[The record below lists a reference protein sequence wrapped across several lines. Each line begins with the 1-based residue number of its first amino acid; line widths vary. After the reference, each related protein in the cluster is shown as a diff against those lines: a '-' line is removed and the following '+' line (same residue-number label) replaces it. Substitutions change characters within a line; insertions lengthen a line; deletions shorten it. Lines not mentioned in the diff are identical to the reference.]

1 MEFEALCRKYLTED
15 DLIQDEPMSRHTSF
29 QAGGQA
35 RYFITPQDTEA
46 LKQVIALCRQEAVPY
61 FILGKGSN
69 LLVSDTGYDGAVID
83 LTRHLNKITVEK
95 QEITAQAGASLP
107 VLSRVAMMHGLGGL
121 EFAAGI
127 PGSVGGGCVMNAGA
141 YGGEI
146 RHVLKEAQVLTQ
158 EGEILTIAAEDL
170 ALGYRTSC
178 ILEKEY
184 IVLSCTYTLQ
194 PRETDLILAD
204 MKYYNSQR
212 RLKQPLDKGSAGSTF
227 KRPEGHFAGKL
238 IQDAGLKG
246 YQVGQAA
253 VSEKH
258 AGFVVNL
265 GGATASDI
273 WQVCQDVRRI
283 VNEQFGINLEM
294 EVKTLGAFPEQE
306 TE

>member
-1 MEFEALCRKYLTED
+1 MEFEALCRKYLAED
-15 DLIQDEPMSRHTSF
+15 DFRKQEPMSRHTTF
-29 QAGGQA
+29 QAGGPA
-35 RYFITPQDTEA
+35 RYFVTPADTEA
-46 LKQVIALCRQEAVPY
+46 LKQVIAVCRQENLPY

-69 LLVSDTGYDGAVID
+69 LLVSDEGYEGAVID
-83 LTRHLNKITVEK
+83 LTRHFDKITAEK

-107 VLSRVAMMHGLGGL
+107 ILSRVAMMHGLGGL

-146 RHVLKEAQVLTQ
+146 RHVLKSAQILTA
-158 EGEILTIAAEDL
+158 EGEVQTLSAEEL
-170 ALGYRTSC
+170 QLGYRTSC
-178 ILEKEY
+178 IAARGY
-184 IVLSCTYTLQ
+184 IVLSCTFVLQ

-227 KRPEGHFAGKL
+227 KRPEGYFAGKL

-265 GGATASDI
+265 GGASASDI

-283 VNEQFGINLEM
+283 VKEQSGVELEM
-294 EVKTLGAFPEQE
+294 EVRTLGAFPMNDIR
-306 TE
+306 

>member
-1 MEFEALCRKYLTED
+1 MEFEALCRKYLAED
-15 DLIQDEPMSRHTSF
+15 DFRKQEPMSRHTTF
-29 QAGGQA
+29 QAGGPA
-35 RYFITPQDTEA
+35 RYFVTPADVEA
-46 LKQVIALCRQEAVPY
+46 LKQVMALCRQENLPY

-69 LLVSDTGYDGAVID
+69 LLVSDSGYDGVVID
-83 LTRHLNKITVEK
+83 LTRHFDKITVEK
-95 QEITAQAGASLP
+95 QEITAQAGASMP
-107 VLSRVAMMHGLGGL
+107 ILSRVAMMHGLGGL

-146 RHVLKEAQVLTQ
+146 RHVLKSAQVLTA
-158 EGEILTIAAEDL
+158 EGEVVDIPAEDL
-170 ALGYRTSC
+170 QLGYRTSC
-178 ILEKEY
+178 IAAKGY
-184 IVLSCTYTLQ
+184 TVLSCTFTLQ

-227 KRPEGHFAGKL
+227 KRPEGYFAGKL

-273 WQVCQDVRRI
+273 WQVCQDVSRI
-283 VNEQFGINLEM
+283 VREQFGVDLEM
-294 EVKTLGAFPEQE
+294 EVKTLGTFIKKDAE
-306 TE
+306 

>member
-1 MEFEALCRKYLTED
+1 
-15 DLIQDEPMSRHTSF
+15 MSRHTTF
-29 QAGGQA
+29 QAGGPA
-35 RYFITPQDTEA
+35 KYFVTPADAQA
-46 LKQVIALCRQEAVPY
+46 LKQVMLLCRQENVPY

-69 LLVSDTGYDGAVID
+69 LLVSDSGYDGVVID
-83 LTRHLNKITVEK
+83 LTRHFDQITVEG
-95 QEITAQAGASLP
+95 QEITAQAGVSMP

-158 EGEILTIAAEDL
+158 EGEILTIAAADM

-178 ILEKEY
+178 ILAKGY

-194 PRETDLILAD
+194 PREADLILAD

-227 KRPEGHFAGKL
+227 KRPEGYFAGKL

-273 WQVCQDVRRI
+273 WQVCQDVRRA
-283 VNEQFGINLEM
+283 VNEQFGVELEM
-294 EVKTLGAFPEQE
+294 EVKTLGFFAEK
-306 TE
+306 

>member
-1 MEFEALCRKYLTED
+1 MEFEAACRQYLTEED
-15 DLIQDEPMSRHTSF
+15 IRLGELMSRHTTF
-29 QAGGQA
+29 QAGGPA
-35 RYFITPQDTEA
+35 RYYITPRDIEN
-46 LKQVIALCRQEAVPY
+46 LRRVITLCRENSLPY
-61 FILGKGSN
+61 VILGKGSN
-69 LLVSDTGYDGAVID
+69 LLVSDAGYEGAVID
-83 LTRHLNKITVEK
+83 LTKHFDQIHVEK
-95 QEITAQAGASLP
+95 CEITAQAGVSLP
-107 VLSRVAMMHGLGGL
+107 VLSRMAMMHGLGGL

-146 RHVLKEAQVLTQ
+146 RHVLKSAVVLTP
-158 EGEILTIAAEDL
+158 EGEELTLETDAL
-170 ALGYRTSC
+170 QLGYRTSV
-178 ILEKEY
+178 IVSKGY
-184 IVLSCTYTLQ
+184 TVLSCTFALE

-227 KRPEGHFAGKL
+227 KRPEGYFAGKL

-246 YQVGQAA
+246 YRIGKAA

-258 AGFVVNL
+258 AGFVINL

-283 VNEQFGINLEM
+283 VKERFGVTLEM
-294 EVKTLGAFPEQE
+294 EVKTLGTFD
-306 TE
+306 